1 MFLYFFKRWFNAC
14 SWTNDFGILNES
26 RSSLEVYTLW
36 ASATATMAAGITHSS
51 RVGRASHSVPP
62 RMMQPAAKMRVTL
75 NPARTIM
82 SLDPLGGVLSE
93 REIEP

>member
-36 ASATATMAAGITHSS
+36 ASAAAKMAAGITHSS

-62 RMMQPAAKMRVTL
+62 RTAQLTTKMRAIL
-75 NPARTIM
+75 SPARTMM
-82 SLDPLGGVLSE
+82 SLDLLGGVQVE
-93 REIEP
+93 CGIEP